1 MRMNDDI
8 AQDQSNTAPLP
19 FNWNEHH
26 TRFRRQTHNCGA
38 SNIQYILLLL
48 DTSGSIPIS
57 EFTRMKNAISEFSAL
72 VCKPVKIAAMTFNH
86 KFKLEFCFDCFN
98 NTCGG
103 RNQTKN
109 AIKGM
114 QYRGGWTHTAG
125 ATKCACSFLLSESC
139 GLPADAGCI
148 DVVYITDG
156 RSNDPTRRIC
166 DEVECL
172 HNRFGVNT
180 YAMGIGNY
188 IENELQCISSAST
201 TSNIFRFKTFN
212 EFVNAMDRVIQRLT
226 HRPPDATPGQY
237 ECIDPQYP
245 EGPGGLSCFRP
256 S

>member
-38 SNIQYILLLL
+38 SNTQYILFLL
-48 DTSGSIPIS
+48 DTSGSIRRRD
-57 EFTRMKNAISEFSAL
+57 FTRMKNAISEFSAL
-72 VCKPVKIAAMTFNH
+72 ICKPVKIAAMTFNH
-86 KFKLEFCFDCFN
+86 EFELEFCFDCFDN
-98 NTCGG
+98 DCGG
-103 RNQTKN
+103 RRQTKN

-114 QYRGGWTHTAG
+114 QYRGGQTHTAG
-125 ATKCACSFLLSESC
+125 ATECACSVLLSASC
-139 GLPADAGCI
+139 GLPADAVCI

-156 RSNDPTRRIC
+156 RSNDPTREIC

-180 YAMGIGNY
+180 YAMGIGRY
-188 IENELQCISSAST
+188 DRNELRCISSAST
-201 TSNIFRFKTFN
+201 TSNIFSFETFD
-212 EFVNAMDRVIQRLT
+212 EFVNAMNRVVQRLI
-226 HRPPDATPGQY
+226 HRPSDATSDQY
-237 ECIDPQYP
+237 QCLDPQDH
-245 EGPGGLSCFRP
+245 EGPGGQSCF